1 MMFTTLT
8 SLQVASFWSGLLV
21 LLLVVLSARVVM
33 NRRKHRVLLGD
44 GGLAE
49 MTVATRAFGNAAEY
63 IPAGIGALILLALIG
78 TPAWAVQLVGGAMFI
93 GRLIHPMG
101 IKTTGGVTLP
111 RLVGMVFTLVSL
123 IGAGIILLVQPL
135 LG

>member
-1 MMFTTLT
+1 MFTTLT

-21 LLLVVLSARVVM
+21 LLLVTLSVRVVM

-44 GGLAE
+44 GGVAE
-49 MTVATRAFGNAAEY
+49 MTIASRAFGNAAEY
-63 IPAGIGALILLALIG
+63 VPAGIGALILLALIG
-78 TPAWAVQLVGGAMFI
+78 TPAWAIQLVGGALFI

-111 RLVGMVFTLVSL
+111 RLLGMMFTWVAL